1 MNYRGISLPASLVNE
16 VEEIVNR
23 KEFGYSS
30 VAELVKDSIRRRLDE
45 LNSRVR
51 SNKGE
56 QPEVPT
62 HVS

>member
-1 MNYRGISLPASLVNE
+1 MSYRGISLPASLVDE

-23 KEFGYSS
+23 KDFGYSS
-30 VAELVKDSIRRRLDE
+30 VAELVKDAIRRRLDE

-51 SNKGE
+51 QGKGE
-56 QPEVPT
+56 HQEVLT